1 MTLLDANQPE
11 PSKTPRYIAL
21 AVLIVFLFG
30 FFIWRSVRFDA
41 EEKVVTQ
48 FCTALTSGD
57 EQRAYTLWQPAES
70 YTFKDFQNAWGAN
83 GYYGPVKSFQ
93 IESANAP
100 SKSDSSVAVTV
111 LVSPYQPFPK
121 SDSAEGNKTK
131 TIVIWVNRTT
141 HSLSFPPPF
150 SSRLLL
156 LTSPQVLR
164 ASASPFPA

>member
-21 AVLIVFLFG
+21 AVLIIFLGG
-30 FFIWRSVRFDA
+30 FLVWRSVRFDA

-48 FCTALTSGD
+48 FLSALASGN
-57 EQRAYTLWQPAES
+57 EQQAYVLWKPAES
-70 YTFKDFQNAWGAN
+70 FSFKDFQNAWGAN
-83 GYYGPVKSFQ
+83 GYYGPVKSFE
-93 IESANAP
+93 IESAVAP
-100 SKSDSSVAVTV
+100 RKSDSSVAVTV

-150 SSRLLL
+150 
-156 LTSPQVLR
+156 
-164 ASASPFPA
+164 A